1 VSEAL
6 AGTILLALLFLFF
19 SLGLEIAFS
28 LGLIGLLGLL
38 WLKGWTVG
46 LGVVGSVA
54 WSNASSFSFVA
65 VPLFVFMS
73 AILLHSGI
81 GQSLYAAV
89 ARWVGFL
96 PGGLAVASVFA
107 CAIFAAVSGS
117 SVATAAT
124 IGMIAIPEMESRG
137 YHKPLIYGSLAAG
150 GTLGILI
157 PPSIPMIIFGVM
169 TETSVGQLYIIFGVM
184 TETSVGQL
192 YMAGIL
198 PGILLALLFAA
209 YIVGYAMVYPGR
221 APRGEEGS
229 VPLREKLRS
238 LVEVAPIALLI
249 VVVLG
254 SMYFGIV
261 TPTEAAALGVSM
273 SLLLAVTI
281 GRLSWPGLVRAFHET
296 VRTTS
301 MIMLIIIFASIFSHV
316 IALLGTPKALLG
328 LVTGL
333 DLAPWMVFAM
343 IFGILIAIAYA
354 LEELSVMIIMLPIL
368 FPLVTGLGFD
378 PVWFGIVM
386 IVWLEMGFITP
397 PVGINLFVIQ
407 GVARGSSMRDIAVG
421 STPFVLL
428 MILLVVILFL
438 FPDLAL
444 WLPRQMM
451 PGSR

>member
-6 AGTILLALLFLFF
+6 AGTVLLALLFLFF

-28 LGLIGLLGLL
+28 LGLVGLLGLL

-73 AILLHSGI
+73 AILLHAGI

-124 IGMIAIPEMESRG
+124 IGMIAIPEMERRG

-157 PPSIPMIIFGVM
+157 PPSVPM
-169 TETSVGQLYIIFGVM
+169 IIFGVM

-198 PGILLALLFAA
+198 PGILLGLLFSG
-209 YIVGYAMVYPGR
+209 YIIGYALVYPER
-221 APRGEEGS
+221 APRGAEGRAS
-229 VPLREKLRS
+229 LREKLRS

-261 TPTEAAALGVSM
+261 TPSEAAALGVAV

-281 GRLSWPGLVRAFHET
+281 GRLTWPGLVRAFHET

-301 MIMLIIIFASIFSHV
+301 MIMLIIIFASVFSHV
-316 IALLGTPKALLG
+316 IALLGTPRALLG

-333 DLAPWMVFAM
+333 NLAPWIVFAM
-343 IFGILIAIAYA
+343 IFGVLILIAYA

-428 MILLVVILFL
+428 MILLVVILF
-438 FPDLAL
+438 FVPDLAL

>member
-28 LGLIGLLGLL
+28 LGLVGLLGLF

-73 AILLHSGI
+73 AILLHAGI

-124 IGMIAIPEMESRG
+124 IGMIAIPEMERRG
-137 YHKPLIYGSLAAG
+137 YHKPLVYGSLAAG

-157 PPSIPMIIFGVM
+157 PPSVPM
-169 TETSVGQLYIIFGVM
+169 IIFGVM

-198 PGILLALLFAA
+198 PGILLGLLFAA
-209 YIVGYAMVYPGR
+209 YIVGYAMLYPDR
-221 APRGEEGS
+221 APRGEEGR

-254 SMYFGIV
+254 SMYYGIV

-281 GRLSWPGLVRAFHET
+281 GHLTWSGLRRAFHET

-316 IALLGTPKALLG
+316 IALLGTPRALLG

-333 DLAPWMVFAM
+333 NLAPWMVFAL
-343 IFGILIAIAYA
+343 IFGVLILIAYA

-421 STPFVLL
+421 STPFVLIL
-428 MILLVVILFL
+428 ILLVVVLFL
-438 FPDLAL
+438 VPDLAL

-451 PGSR
+451 AGPR

>member
-6 AGTILLALLFLFF
+6 IGAILVALLFLFF
-19 SLGLEIAFS
+19 AMGLEIALS
-28 LGLIGLLGLL
+28 LGLVGLIGLL
-38 WLKGWTVG
+38 WLKGWSVG

-73 AILLHSGI
+73 AILLRSGI
-81 GQSLYAAV
+81 GQSLYTAV

-107 CAIFAAVSGS
+107 CAIFSAVSGS

-124 IGMIAIPEMESRG
+124 ISMIAIPEMERRG
-137 YHKPLIYGSLAAG
+137 YHRPLVYGSLAAG

-157 PPSIPMIIFGVM
+157 PPSVPMII
-169 TETSVGQLYIIFGVM
+169 YGVM

-192 YMAGIL
+192 YMAGIV
-198 PGILLALLFAA
+198 PGVLLSVIFAA
-209 YIVGYAMVYPGR
+209 YIVLYAMLYPDR
-221 APRGEEGS
+221 APQSSADR
-229 VPLREKLRS
+229 VPLGEKLRS
-238 LVEVAPIALLI
+238 LAEVAPIAILI

-261 TPTEAAALGVSM
+261 TATEAAGVGVVM
-273 SLLLAVTI
+273 SLLLALVL
-281 GRLSWPGLVRAFHET
+281 GRFTRRGLVRAFHET

-316 IALLGTPKALLG
+316 IALLGAPKALFA
-328 LVTGL
+328 LVQNL
-333 DLAPWMVFAM
+333 RLSPAMVFAL
-343 IFGILIAIAYA
+343 IFLCLIVIAYA
-354 LEELSVMIIMLPIL
+354 LEELSVMFIMLPIL

-407 GVARGSSMRDIAVG
+407 GVARGSTMREIAVG

-428 MILLVVILFL
+428 LIMLVGLLFV

-444 WLPRQMM
+444 WLPRQMI
-451 PGSR
+451 PAR

>member
-1 VSEAL
+1 MSEAL
-6 AGTILLALLFLFF
+6 VGTVLLALLFLFF
-19 SLGLEIAFS
+19 SMGLEIAFS
-28 LGLIGLLGLL
+28 LGLVGLLGLL
-38 WLKGWTVG
+38 WLKGWTIG

-65 VPLFVFMS
+65 VPLFIFMS
-73 AILLHSGI
+73 AILLHAGI

-124 IGMIAIPEMESRG
+124 IGMIAIPEMERRG

-150 GTLGILI
+150 GTIGILI
-157 PPSIPMIIFGVM
+157 PPSVPMII
-169 TETSVGQLYIIFGVM
+169 YGVM

-198 PGILLALLFAA
+198 PGILLGLLFAG
-209 YIVGYAMVYPGR
+209 YIIGYALIYPDRAPGGAEGR
-221 APRGEEGS
+221 A
-229 VPLREKLRS
+229 PLREKLRS
-238 LVEVAPIALLI
+238 LVEVAPIVLLI

-261 TPTEAAALGVSM
+261 TPSEAAALGVAV

-281 GRLSWPGLVRAFHET
+281 GRLTWPGLVRAFHET

-301 MIMLIIIFASIFSHV
+301 MIMLIIIFASVFSHV
-316 IALLGTPKALLG
+316 IALLGTPRALLG

-333 DLAPWMVFAM
+333 NLAPWLVFTL
-343 IFGILIAIAYA
+343 IFAVLILIAYA

-407 GVARGSSMRDIAVG
+407 GVARGSTMRDIAVG
-421 STPFVLL
+421 ATPFVVIL
-428 MILLVVILFL
+428 ILLVVILFL
-438 FPDLAL
+438 VPDLAL

-451 PGSR
+451 AGPR

>member
-1 VSEAL
+1 MSEAGL
-6 AGTILLALLFLFF
+6 GTLLIALMFLLFAM
-19 SLGLEIAFS
+19 GLEVSIS
-28 LGLIGLLGLL
+28 MGVVGVLGLL
-38 WLKGWTVG
+38 YLKGWTVG
-46 LGVVGSVA
+46 LGVVGSIA
-54 WSNASSFSFVA
+54 WSNATSFSFIA

-73 AILLHSGI
+73 GILLHSGI
-81 GQSLYAAV
+81 GKGLFTAV

-96 PGGLAVASVFA
+96 PGGLAVASIFS
-107 CAIFAAVSGS
+107 CAIFSAVSGS

-124 IGMIAIPEMESRG
+124 IGMIAIPEMERRG
-137 YHKPLIYGSLAAG
+137 YHKPLVYGSLAAG

-157 PPSIPMIIFGVM
+157 PPSVPM
-169 TETSVGQLYIIFGVM
+169 IIFGVM

-198 PGILLALLFAA
+198 PGILLGLLFAA
-209 YIVGYAMVYPGR
+209 YIVGYAMLYPDR
-221 APRGEEGS
+221 APRGEEGR

-254 SMYFGIV
+254 SMYYGIV

-281 GRLSWPGLVRAFHET
+281 GHLTWSGLRRAFHET

-316 IALLGTPKALLG
+316 IALLGTPRALLG

-333 DLAPWMVFAM
+333 NLAPWMVFAL
-343 IFGILIAIAYA
+343 IFGVLILIAYA

-386 IVWLEMGFITP
+386 VVWLEMGFITP

-421 STPFVLL
+421 ATPFVLIL
-428 MILLVVILFL
+428 ILLVVVLFL
-438 FPDLAL
+438 VPDLAL

-451 PGSR
+451 AGPR

>member
-1 VSEAL
+1 MSEAL
-6 AGTILLALLFLFF
+6 AGTVLLALLFLFF

-28 LGLIGLLGLL
+28 LGLVGLLGLL

-73 AILLHSGI
+73 AILLHAGI

-89 ARWVGFL
+89 AGWVGFL

-124 IGMIAIPEMESRG
+124 IGMIAIPEMERRG

-157 PPSIPMIIFGVM
+157 PPSVPM
-169 TETSVGQLYIIFGVM
+169 IIFGVM

-209 YIVGYAMVYPGR
+209 YIVGYAMLYPGR
-221 APRGEEGS
+221 APRGEEGRAS
-229 VPLREKLRS
+229 LREKLRS

-281 GRLSWPGLVRAFHET
+281 GRLTWRGLGRAFHET

-316 IALLGTPKALLG
+316 IALLGTPRALLG

-333 DLAPWMVFAM
+333 NLAPWMVFAL
-343 IFGILIAIAYA
+343 IFGVLIAIAYA

-421 STPFVLL
+421 STPFVLIL
-428 MILLVVILFL
+428 ILLVVILFL
-438 FPDLAL
+438 VPDLAL

-451 PGSR
+451 AGPR

>member
-6 AGTILLALLFLFF
+6 IGTILLALLFLFF
-19 SLGLEIAFS
+19 ALGLEIAFS
-28 LGLIGLLGLL
+28 LGLVGLIGLL

-54 WSNASSFSFVA
+54 WSNASSYSFVA

-89 ARWVGFL
+89 AQWVGFL
-96 PGGLAVASVFA
+96 PGGLAVASVGA

-124 IGMIAIPEMESRG
+124 IGMIAIPEMERRG
-137 YHKPLIYGSLAAG
+137 YHRPLIYGSLAAG

-169 TETSVGQLYIIFGVM
+169 TETSVGQLY
-184 TETSVGQL
+184 
-192 YMAGIL
+192 MAGIL
-198 PGILLALLFAA
+198 PGVLLGLLFTA
-209 YIVGYAMVYPGR
+209 YIVGYAVLYPTR
-221 APRGEEGS
+221 APRGAEGNAS
-229 VPLREKLRS
+229 ARDKLRS
-238 LVEVAPIALLI
+238 LVEVAPIVLLI
-249 VVVLG
+249 AVVLG
-254 SMYFGIV
+254 SMYMGIV
-261 TPTEAAALGVSM
+261 TPTEAAALGVSV
-273 SLLLAVTI
+273 SLVLAVTV
-281 GRLSWPGLVRAFHET
+281 GRLTRAGLGRAFHET
-296 VRTTS
+296 VRTTAF
-301 MIMLIIIFASIFSHV
+301 IMLIIVFASIFSHV
-316 IALLGTPKALLG
+316 IALLGAPKALLG

-333 DLAPWMVFAM
+333 NLAPWMVFAL
-343 IFGILIAIAYA
+343 IFAILIAIAYA

-407 GVARGSSMRDIAVG
+407 GIARGSRMRDIAVG

-428 MILLVVILFL
+428 LVLLVVILFL
-438 FPDLAL
+438 VPELAL
-444 WLPRQMM
+444 WLPRRMM
-451 PGSR
+451 GTSG